1 MAVAD
6 NALYVFGRNT
16 LDASEV
22 GDVPPLVIIRMAT
35 DTVAFS
41 VNPVINAG
49 EKVFEAETKDCPL
62 IAYSMPV
69 SVPPFKFV
77 VYPINN
83 DLGCIRIEV
92 IVGLDAI
99 DNITKT
105 YIIYQKGEWFSF
117 TSTVYTNQ
125 KKWKFHLH
133 SGFSFWG

>member
-1 MAVAD
+1 VNVNVYVPFVNAMAVAD

-16 LDASEV
+16 LDASDA

-41 VNPVINAG
+41 VNPVIKTG

-62 IAYSMPV
+62 IAYSTRV
-69 SVPPFKFV
+69 NVPPFKFV

-92 IVGLDAI
+92 MVGLDAI
-99 DNITKT
+99 DNIYTT
-105 YIIYQKGEWFSF
+105 CIIYKKGEYHII
-117 TSTVYTNQ
+117 TVYTNQ
-125 KKWKFHLH
+125 KK
-133 SGFSFWG
+133 